1 MNTIPVEK
9 RKAITVDQKKFAED
23 LEVYSNRLT
32 TIQEIKKEVKK
43 YIPKFKFNND
53 FFSDILNNFYSGLLH
68 KYKKENTLNLRA
80 EKLAELLEFDLRKLK
95 ELVANYDKLKDVK
108 SPTIENYTTYTE
120 TPEQLTRKEQCEK
133 LINTIYE
140 VEESTGVKAYPFDV
154 TKAFRRIL
162 DFNIRTNKFQANTYW
177 VKTGRQI

>member
-1 MNTIPVEK
+1 MLGK
-9 RKAITVDQKKFAED
+9 LFSGGAAE
-23 LEVYSNRLT
+23 L
-32 TIQEIKKEVKK
+32 VKGVGGV
-43 YIPKFKFNND
+43 ID
-53 FFSDILNNFYSGLLH
+53 SLHTSG
-68 KYKKENTLNLRA
+68 E
-80 EKLAELLEFDLRKLK
+80 EKLEAERKIK

-120 TPEQLTRKEQCEK
+120 TPEQLTRFEQCEK